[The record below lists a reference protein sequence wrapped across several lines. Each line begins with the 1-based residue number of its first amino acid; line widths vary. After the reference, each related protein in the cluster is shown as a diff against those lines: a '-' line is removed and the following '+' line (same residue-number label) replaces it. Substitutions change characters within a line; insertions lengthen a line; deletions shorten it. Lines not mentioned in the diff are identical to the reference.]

1 MAHFVQPPQ
10 VGNLQGPQIVNE
22 HDNVGPQLA
31 VQPQAPAAIQAP
43 AVVIQPAAETIK
55 FTSSAEQRS
64 SNYRRSTT
72 GFGPTSRI
80 GRRDVGGK
88 DYSSCH
94 LFRKTRR
101 GRRKLVASLPELLR
115 IQRVSRSEKMQL
127 FKVLM
132 VKNAALWMDAL
143 TETVAGDLTQLIQS
157 FEERYRTPQ
166 ILKYRCSQE
175 LFNRRQKENESVD
188 DFIAHLK
195 KLSRTVEA
203 GDKMTIMAIMNG
215 LKPNINLYV
224 MQQKPENLDALLQA
238 PRVAEVTAPSEGPQ
252 EGILMQELAEMKT
265 EMRKLGDKMG
275 QITVSPVSRCRARKR
290 GRGRILGSFCST
302 SHRLAQACPI
312 S

>member
-1 MAHFVQPPQ
+1 
-10 VGNLQGPQIVNE
+10 
-22 HDNVGPQLA
+22 
-31 VQPQAPAAIQAP
+31 
-43 AVVIQPAAETIK
+43 
-55 FTSSAEQRS
+55 
-64 SNYRRSTT
+64 
-72 GFGPTSRI
+72 
-80 GRRDVGGK
+80 
-88 DYSSCH
+88 
-94 LFRKTRR
+94 
-101 GRRKLVASLPELLR
+101 
-115 IQRVSRSEKMQL
+115 
-127 FKVLM
+127 M

-195 KLSRTVEA
+195 KLSRIVEA

-275 QITVSPVSRCRARKR
+275 QITVSPVNTPRQSPEPRPRMAERRVSFQESPTQSSRPLTNWQAIGQVSQGVQRPNTYRAQQYNNSYRQQRPWFTGVNAYFIAGDVVTDPGHLK
-290 GRGRILGSFCST
+290 ILGVCHNFVNRHLFKLMVSVLS
-302 SHRLAQACPI
+302 AG
-312 S
+312 